1 MTIKREE
8 LLGKLKKCLPG
19 IDKGA
24 TTFQG
29 ANCFVFHQDRL
40 VTFNDFIS
48 VSVPF
53 DSEMTCAV
61 PAVDFYKVLNSFK
74 AKDVELTLSDF
85 SLIAKCGKAT
95 ISVPLM
101 EEKILSRF
109 SSIFPDE
116 MEWIPLPKIF
126 KNALSLGHLK
136 TGNLQISGPFI
147 EGERLISTDQVVIV
161 EVDIIPPMA
170 RCWLSN
176 RMTTEL
182 LKYPD
187 FEFYATNASWIHFKN
202 EDMMFSCRKLMDENY
217 PKDNVVGMMDTFN
230 KAEVVCSGAFTEEVL
245 DALRSATVFAEETD
259 AIYMVNFSMSPDKL
273 KIASKKHTGS
283 FEQEIELSILGEE
296 VSFHIDA
303 LKLQSVLSYA
313 PTVSF
318 RVLRMDKTLAIFISK
333 DNWRLLMG
341 VNA

>member
-1 MTIKREE
+1 
-8 LLGKLKKCLPG
+8 
-19 IDKGA
+19 
-24 TTFQG
+24 
-29 ANCFVFHQDRL
+29 
-40 VTFNDFIS
+40 
-48 VSVPF
+48 
-53 DSEMTCAV
+53 
-61 PAVDFYKVLNSFK
+61 
-74 AKDVELTLSDF
+74 
-85 SLIAKCGKAT
+85 
-95 ISVPLM
+95 
-101 EEKILSRF
+101 
-109 SSIFPDE
+109 
-116 MEWIPLPKIF
+116 
-126 KNALSLGHLK
+126 
-136 TGNLQISGPFI
+136 
-147 EGERLISTDQVVIV
+147 
-161 EVDIIPPMA
+161 
-170 RCWLSN
+170 
-176 RMTTEL
+176 
-182 LKYPD
+182 
-187 FEFYATNASWIHFKN
+187 
-202 EDMMFSCRKLMDENY
+202 MDENY